1 MEPKRENDE
10 IEIDLGELIGLLLS
24 RAPLIIITA
33 ILFGVL
39 AFSYA
44 KLMVT
49 PQYRSTTSIYVINQ
63 QTSDS
68 VNTSDLQAGLL
79 LTNDYVNMI
88 TSRSV
93 LEKVVNSMNLDYSY
107 GTLRGKLS
115 VSSTSNTRIIDIT
128 VEDPDPY
135 EAKRLADAIRE
146 AATEKILS
154 VMAIDAINVF
164 EEGNI
169 AQSPSSPNV
178 KKITLIGFAAGFLL
192 AAALVILN
200 YLLNDSV
207 RTPDDVEKYL
217 GLSTLGSIPL
227 DEVKDEQNRKNQK
240 LKAKAERQKKR
251 NQKAKTLSG
260 SSSTGSSRSSSTGS
274 SRSSSTGSSRSSSAG
289 SSRNSGSVQHS
300 SSSRTAAR
308 PAAAKTDTVKTD
320 SVKTGG
326 RTDATPKVDTSDV
339 WIEKLKTVSTDDRST
354 EKKR

>member
-274 SRSSSTGSSRSSSAG
+274 SRSSSAG

>member
-33 ILFGVL
+33 ILFGIL

-44 KLMVT
+44 KLMIT

-63 QTSDS
+63 QASDT

-93 LEKVVNSMNLDYSY
+93 LEKVVNSMNLDYGY

-115 VSSTSNTRIIDIT
+115 VASTSNTRIIDIT

-178 KKITLIGFAAGFLL
+178 KRITLIGFAAGFLL

-240 LKAKAERQKKR
+240 LKAKAARQKKR
-251 NQKAKTLSG
+251 NQKAKTSSG
-260 SSSTGSSRSSSTGS
+260 SGGSSRSGSAGS
-274 SRSSSTGSSRSSSAG
+274 SHHSGG
-289 SSRNSGSVQHS
+289 SSRNSGNSRNS
-300 SSSRTAAR
+300 SSSRTAAKT
-308 PAAAKTDTVKTD
+308 AAAGNKTVPEK
-320 SVKTGG
+320 K
-326 RTDATPKVDTSDV
+326 DAAGNRSDV
-339 WIEKLKTVSTDDRST
+339 WIEKLETVSTDGGSA
-354 EKKR
+354 EKKG

>member
-44 KLMVT
+44 KLMIT

-63 QTSDS
+63 QASDS

-260 SSSTGSSRSSSTGS
+260 SSSAGSG
-274 SRSSSTGSSRSSSAG
+274 RSSSTGSSRSSSAG

-326 RTDATPKVDTSDV
+326 RTDTTPKVDTSDV

>member
-10 IEIDLGELIGLLLS
+10 IEIDLGELVGLLLS

-33 ILFGVL
+33 ILFGVM

-44 KLMVT
+44 KLMIT
-49 PQYRSTTSIYVINQ
+49 PQYKSKTSIYVINQ
-63 QTSDS
+63 QASDS

-93 LEKVVNSMNLDYSY
+93 LEKVINSMNLDYGY
-107 GTLRGKLS
+107 GTLRDKLS

-227 DEVKDEQNRKNQK
+227 DEVKDEQNKKNQK
-240 LKAKAERQKKR
+240 LKAKAARQKKK
-251 NQKAKTLSG
+251 NQRAKTLSG
-260 SSSTGSSRSSSTGS
+260 SSGGSSRSSSGS
-274 SRSSSTGSSRSSSAG
+274 SRSSSSG
-289 SSRNSGSVQHS
+289 SSRNSGNGHHSSHS
-300 SSSRTAAR
+300 SSSGTATKTAATG
-308 PAAAKTDTVKTD
+308 AKTAPERKGTAENK
-320 SVKTGG
+320 
-326 RTDATPKVDTSDV
+326 SDV
-339 WIEKLKTVSTDDRST
+339 WIEKLKTVSTEGEST
-354 EKKR
+354 EKKG

>member
-44 KLMVT
+44 KLMIT

-63 QTSDS
+63 QASDT

-93 LEKVVNSMNLDYSY
+93 LEKVVNSMNLDYGY

-115 VSSTSNTRIIDIT
+115 VASTSNTRIIDIT

-178 KKITLIGFAAGFLL
+178 KRITLIGFAAGFLL

-240 LKAKAERQKKR
+240 LKAKAARQKKR
-251 NQKAKTLSG
+251 NQKAKASSG
-260 SSSTGSSRSSSTGS
+260 SG
-274 SRSSSTGSSRSSSAG
+274 GSSRSSSAG
-289 SSRNSGSVQHS
+289 SSHHSGGSSHNSGNSRNSSSGYHS
-300 SSSRTAAR
+300 SSSRTAAKT
-308 PAAAKTDTVKTD
+308 AATGNKTVPEK
-320 SVKTGG
+320 K
-326 RTDATPKVDTSDV
+326 DAAVNRSDV
-339 WIEKLKTVSTDDRST
+339 WIEKLETVSTDGGSA
-354 EKKR
+354 EKKG

>member
-33 ILFGVL
+33 ILFGIL

-44 KLMVT
+44 KLMIT

-63 QTSDS
+63 QASDS

-260 SSSTGSSRSSSTGS
+260 GSGGSSRSSSAGN
-274 SRSSSTGSSRSSSAG
+274 SRSSSAG

-300 SSSRTAAR
+300 GHSSSSGTAARTAAT
-308 PAAAKTDTVKTD
+308 KTDTVKTD
-320 SVKTGG
+320 SVKTDSVKTGG
-326 RTDATPKVDTSDV
+326 RTAATPKADTSDV
-339 WIEKLKTVSTDDRST
+339 WIEKLKTVSTDGEST

>member
-260 SSSTGSSRSSSTGS
+260 SSTGSGRSSTGS
-274 SRSSSTGSSRSSSAG
+274 SHSSTGSSRSSSAG

-308 PAAAKTDTVKTD
+308 PAADKTDTVKTD

>member
-44 KLMVT
+44 KLMIT

-63 QTSDS
+63 QASDS

-154 VMAIDAINVF
+154 VMAIDAINIF

-260 SSSTGSSRSSSTGS
+260 GSG
-274 SRSSSTGSSRSSSAG
+274 GSSRSSSAG
-289 SSRNSGSVQHS
+289 SSRS
-300 SSSRTAAR
+300 SSSARTAAR
-308 PAAAKTDTVKTD
+308 PAAVKTDTVKTD

-326 RTDATPKVDTSDV
+326 RTAATPKADTSDV
-339 WIEKLKTVSTDDRST
+339 WIEKLKTVSTDGGST

>member
-44 KLMVT
+44 KLMIT

-63 QTSDS
+63 QASDS

-260 SSSTGSSRSSSTGS
+260 SSSAGSG
-274 SRSSSTGSSRSSSAG
+274 RSSSTGSSRSSSAG

>member
-44 KLMVT
+44 KLMIT

-63 QTSDS
+63 QASDT

-93 LEKVVNSMNLDYSY
+93 LEKVVNSMNLDYGY

-115 VSSTSNTRIIDIT
+115 VASTSNTRIIDIT

-178 KKITLIGFAAGFLL
+178 KRITLIGFAAGFLL

-251 NQKAKTLSG
+251 NQKAKTSSG
-260 SSSTGSSRSSSTGS
+260 SSRGSSTG
-274 SRSSSTGSSRSSSAG
+274 GSHHSGG
-289 SSRNSGSVQHS
+289 SSRNSSNSRNSSSGHYS
-300 SSSRTAAR
+300 SSSRTTAKT
-308 PAAAKTDTVKTD
+308 AAAGNKTVPEK
-320 SVKTGG
+320 K
-326 RTDATPKVDTSDV
+326 DAAGNRSDV
-339 WIEKLKTVSTDDRST
+339 WIEKLETVSTDGGSA
-354 EKKR
+354 EKKG

>member
-44 KLMVT
+44 KLMIT

-63 QTSDS
+63 QASDT

-93 LEKVVNSMNLDYSY
+93 LEKVVNSMNLDYGY

-115 VSSTSNTRIIDIT
+115 VASTSNTRIIDIT

-178 KKITLIGFAAGFLL
+178 KRITLIGFAAGFLL

-251 NQKAKTLSG
+251 NQKAKTSSG
-260 SSSTGSSRSSSTGS
+260 SSRGSSTG
-274 SRSSSTGSSRSSSAG
+274 GSHHSGG
-289 SSRNSGSVQHS
+289 SSRNSSNSRNSSSGHYS
-300 SSSRTAAR
+300 SSSRTTAKT
-308 PAAAKTDTVKTD
+308 AAAGNKTVPEK
-320 SVKTGG
+320 K
-326 RTDATPKVDTSDV
+326 DAAGNRPDV
-339 WIEKLKTVSTDDRST
+339 WIEKLETVSTDGGSA
-354 EKKR
+354 EKKG